1 MGMRQC
7 LEHKE
12 GTDVGNKL
20 FYKLRKFYVKHLCT
34 CVDDCSLLNVSF
46 AFQCLERSCF
56 FSLFRVIITKNI
68 LDVNDDND
76 KVKGVVDDLEPMFL
90 QTKR

>member
-7 LEHKE
+7 LQHKE

-34 CVDDCSLLNVSF
+34 CIDDYFTACVFCFSVF
-46 AFQCLERSCF
+46 RQIMF
-56 FSLFRVIITKNI
+56 FSLFGVIITKNI
-68 LDVNDDND
+68 LDVSDDND
-76 KVKGVVDDLEPMFL
+76 EVKGAVDNLEPMFS